1 MGKKYTIMVIPSN
14 SSGTRRFSITRGML
28 SLLLL
33 GFCSI
38 VGTTL
43 YLTQE
48 RISLA
53 KHLAKLP
60 PLETTKPNTKGTY
73 RKIYRQTSIPG

>member
-14 SSGTRRFSITRGML
+14 SSSTRRLSITRGMIV
-28 SLLLL
+28 LLLF
-33 GFCSI
+33 GFCSL

-48 RISLA
+48 RILTA
-53 KHLAKLP
+53 KHLAKLSP
-60 PLETTKPNTKGTY
+60 
-73 RKIYRQTSIPG
+73 